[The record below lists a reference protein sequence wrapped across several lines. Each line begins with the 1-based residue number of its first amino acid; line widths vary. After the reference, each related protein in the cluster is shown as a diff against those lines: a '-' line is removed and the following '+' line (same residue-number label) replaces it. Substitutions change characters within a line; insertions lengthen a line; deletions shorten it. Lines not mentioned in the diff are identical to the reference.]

1 MAGSTVRDRVIYP
14 LQKRVVNPIVM
25 LAHNLGIPPPGDALL
40 ETTGRRTGRPV
51 RTPVCD
57 GLDGEVFW
65 LIAQRGRRA
74 DWIKNIQAD
83 PRVRVKVRTGSG
95 VVWRAGTARIV
106 DEDDPRER
114 QRRIGEGNLARRL
127 CVGASA
133 AVATDPLTVRVDVD
147 TQLPS
152 ASAQLGGGCAEH
164 ESSVVTMQYSREHF
178 ALTLRGT
185 GFPEAA
191 EDALRVLPDP
201 VEGDQIA
208 AFLLPGIDPVTSAR
222 RAGPGSSA
230 RPGPGTSRPPG
241 ARAGPARTE
250 LQSQAAR

>member
-1 MAGSTVRDRVIYP
+1 MAGSAARDRVIYP

-57 GLDGEVFW
+57 GLDGDIFW

-74 DWIKNIQAD
+74 DWVKNIQAD

-95 VVWRAGTARIV
+95 VVWRAGAAHIV

-114 QRRIGEGNLARRL
+114 QRLIAGGNLARRL

-133 AVATDPLTVRVDVD
+133 AMATDPLTVRVDLD
-147 TQLPS
+147 THLPS
-152 ASAQLGGGCAEH
+152 ASAQPGGGCSEH
-164 ESSVVTMQYSREHF
+164 ESPVVTMQYVRPSLSTSSE
-178 ALTLRGT
+178 TLSGGARDEIPRRRRRFRGCR
-185 GFPEAA
+185 FRR
-191 EDALRVLPDP
+191 LRR
-201 VEGDQIA
+201 G
-208 AFLLPGIDPVTSAR
+208 R
-222 RAGPGSSA
+222 A
-230 RPGPGTSRPPG
+230 RPAVAPRPWPPWPPPRRG
-241 ARAGPARTE
+241 WAR
-250 LQSQAAR
+250 